1 MAKAR
6 TDPEVEARIL
16 ELRAEGRSYT
26 YIEEQTGVSKSTVR
40 DVVKRAEC
48 GADGAPKTP
57 ARARERKVP
66 IQTDDEPVR
75 IESAPQSAHP
85 SDKADYISMLTRERT
100 AKELMTY
107 IGLTKKGYDQ
117 ARKEK
122 EALKDDKDK
131 ERKEGQE
138 KTWQEVQFLK
148 LYKEGIKLL
157 IDCTGLSREAILAEP
172 ANPVDD
178 YLDKA
183 LESLRESI

>member
-48 GADGAPKTP
+48 GLDSAQKIP
-57 ARARERKVP
+57 ARAREGK
-66 IQTDDEPVR
+66 IGQTDDVPVR
-75 IESAPQSAHP
+75 NESAPQSAHP
-85 SDKADYISMLTRERT
+85 SDKTDYVSMLTRDRT

-107 IGLTKKGYDQ
+107 IGLAKKGYDQ

-122 EALKDDKDK
+122 EALKADKDK
-131 ERKEGQE
+131 EHKEGQE
-138 KTWQEVQFLK
+138 KTWQEIQYLK
-148 LYKEGIKLL
+148 LYKDGIKILV
-157 IDCTGLSREAILAEP
+157 DCTGLSREAILAEP
-172 ANPVDD
+172 SNPVDD
-178 YLDKA
+178 YLEKTLA
-183 LESLRESI
+183 ELRDEL